1 MFEAAIIVLL
11 LIAMLGS
18 KQPYQFAIILVVVT
32 AVFLR
37 PIEAFGLYWAESLVD
52 FVPGLH
58 LTDDSRW
65 IPAYL
70 MCIFQSFMAGI
81 LILYT
86 FALRYPKE
94 RRFFLAMA
102 AFILFANALI
112 PAYRFDVIESFETYS
127 LLYHLTAALQV
138 LTVFYY
144 TDGTTKLIG
153 NIRSLVYRAN
163 ASISSVQ
170 RNQT

>member
-1 MFEAAIIVLL
+1 MFEAAIIGLL

-37 PIEAFGLYWAESLVD
+37 PIEAFGLYWAESLVNV
-52 FVPGLH
+52 VPGLY
-58 LTDDSRW
+58 LTDDPRW
-65 IPAYL
+65 IPADL
-70 MCIFQSFMAGI
+70 MFIFQSFMAGI

-86 FALRYPKE
+86 FALRYAKE

-102 AFILFANALI
+102 AFILFANMLI
-112 PAYRFDVIESFETYS
+112 PAYRFEVLIKSFETYS
-127 LLYHLTAALQV
+127 LLYHVTAILQV

-144 TDGTTKLIG
+144 SDGITKLIG
-153 NIRSLVYRAN
+153 NLWDSFLSYDS
-163 ASISSVQ
+163 SISSV
-170 RNQT
+170 RR

>member
-1 MFEAAIIVLL
+1 MFEAAIIVAL

-18 KQPYQFAIILVVVT
+18 KQPYQFAIVLVVVT

-37 PIEAFGLYWAESLVD
+37 PIESFGLYWAEGLVSL
-52 FVPGLH
+52 VPGLH
-58 LTDDSRW
+58 LTDDPIW
-65 IPAYL
+65 VPAYL
-70 MCIFQSFMAGI
+70 MFIFQSFMAGM

-86 FALRYPKE
+86 FSLRYAKE

-112 PAYRFDVIESFETYS
+112 PAYRFDLIVAPETYL
-127 LLYHLTAALQV
+127 LLYHVTAILQV
-138 LTVFYY
+138 LTVFCYS
-144 TDGTTKLIG
+144 DGTTKLIG
-153 NIRSLVYRAN
+153 NLWLSFLNGN

-170 RNQT
+170 RN